1 MVTLQK
7 MNEEE
12 FRTYM
17 EFSVSDY
24 AADLMKGRDI
34 SPERALKEAK
44 EEFDGDLPGGL
55 ETKDSFVMNIVDAN
69 KNRVGWIWFYYF
81 ADEESDKMQVF
92 LADLLIFESERRQG
106 FASAA
111 INKMNT
117 LAKKDGCSSSLLF
130 VWDHNPGGMSL
141 YEKCEYK
148 PYGRERGGTYML
160 KEL

>member
-1 MVTLQK
+1 MITLQK

-12 FRTYM
+12 FRAFRA
-17 EFSVSDY
+17 FSASDY
-24 AADLMKGRDI
+24 AVDLRKGRDI
-34 SPERALKEAK
+34 SPEQALKEAE
-44 EEFDGDLPGGL
+44 EEFDEDLPDGL

-130 VWDHNPGGMSL
+130 VWDHNPGGMRL
-141 YEKCEYK
+141 YEKCGYK
-148 PYGRERGGTYML
+148 PHSRGRGGTYMV